1 MKSKNIFLVFLL
13 AMFISASVEGQI
25 KIALSKASLPTYEN
39 WLKAA
44 DPTVVI
50 VNMYGLKI
58 DSALKSLESC
68 SGLLV
73 TGGEDVNP
81 VIYGKGDELAKCEAI
96 DHYRDTLEIA
106 LIKKAHDMKMPIF
119 GICRGEQILNVAFGG
134 TLFTDIPTD
143 KGTKVIHRNES
154 FDGSPHG
161 INIEEDSEVY
171 KILGVQRGIVNSH
184 HHQAVDKIAPGFRVA
199 ATSVDG
205 VVEAIETINISESS
219 FIMGVQWHPEKPT
232 QNAELSKPFAI
243 HFLNCVKSYK
253 ASQK

>member
-1 MKSKNIFLVFLL
+1 MKSKNIFLFFLL
-13 AMFISASVEGQI
+13 AMLINTSVEGQI

-39 WLKAA
+39 WLKGA
-44 DPTVVI
+44 DSAVVI
-50 VNMYGLKI
+50 INMYGLTI

-68 SGLLV
+68 CGLLV

-106 LIKKAHDMKMPIF
+106 LIKKAHSMKMPIF

-143 KGTKVIHRNES
+143 KGTKVIHRNEG

-161 INIEEDSEVY
+161 VDIEKESEVY
-171 KILGVQRGIVNSH
+171 KILGVQHGIVNSH
-184 HHQAVDKIAPGFRVA
+184 HHQAVDKIASGFRVVA
-199 ATSVDG
+199 ISVDG
-205 VVEAIETINISESS
+205 VVEAIESVNVSDSS

-232 QNAELSKPFAI
+232 QNAELSKPFAV

-253 ASQK
+253 ALQR